1 MFSKLRELHQYR
13 ELLLN
18 LVKKELKVKYRNSVL
33 GFFWSLLNP
42 LLMMI
47 VFTFF
52 IGQVFRPGIK
62 DFPIFLLIGILP
74 WNFFNG
80 SLQTATSSII
90 GNSNLIKKVYFPREI
105 LPISAVLANL
115 INFLLEVLVLFAFLI
130 VYGYNFYPY
139 IPVLLVLVVIEA
151 ILIIG
156 ISLTLSG
163 LNVYFRD
170 IQYILSV
177 LLLALF
183 YSTPILYTIKMVE
196 SIGFVQRHPY
206 LLYLYK
212 ANPLAAL
219 IIQYQHIL
227 YEGNLP
233 SLKLFLYVVII
244 SVTLLL
250 LGYLIFHKLEPSF
263 AEEV

>member
-1 MFSKLRELHQYR
+1 MFSKLRELHEYR
-13 ELLLN
+13 ELLVN

-47 VFTFF
+47 IFTFF

-62 DFPIFLLIGILP
+62 DFPIFLLCGILP

-80 SLQTATSSII
+80 SLQTATASII
-90 GNSNLIKKVYFPREI
+90 ANSNLIKKVYFPREI

-115 INFLLEVLVLFAFLI
+115 INFALEVIVLFAFLI
-130 VYGYNFYPY
+130 VYGYNFYLY
-139 IPVLLVLVVIEA
+139 IPVLLVLIIVQA

-156 ISLTLSG
+156 LSLILSG

-183 YSTPILYTIKMVE
+183 YSTPIIYSIKMVE
-196 SIGFVQRHPY
+196 KIGFVQRHPY

-219 IIQYQHIL
+219 IIQYQNIL
-227 YEGNLP
+227 YEGSLP
-233 SLKLFLYVVII
+233 SLKLFSYAVLA
-244 SVTLLL
+244 SVTLLII
-250 LGYLIFHKLEPSF
+250 GYLVFHKLEPSF